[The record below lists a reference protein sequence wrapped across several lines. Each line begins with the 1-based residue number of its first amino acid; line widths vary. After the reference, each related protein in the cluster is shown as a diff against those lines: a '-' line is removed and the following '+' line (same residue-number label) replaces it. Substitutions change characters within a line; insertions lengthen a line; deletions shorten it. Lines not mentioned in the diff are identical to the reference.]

1 MAFSNP
7 VVAGEELVVPGIHS
21 DNYVE
26 GTTGFRLGRDGQAEF
41 QNISVTDTLGASQG
55 VFDSV
60 SIGDM
65 VIADEFTSLPQ
76 GLIAYGSLGGL
87 ASNTA
92 ANNSGNRTPLVELD
106 TGNVYA
112 DRYYRMSVAGHLP
125 GSVAG
130 DAFDLMVTYT
140 TDGSLPSTTSAV
152 MDGSLFRVNMPSVT
166 VSTGFHYEWYYTP
179 AGDHDGL
186 RMLFC
191 INRAAGT
198 GQAYLYL
205 TDINRK
211 FQWAVEDMGLQ
222 ASVDAVSSIAQMS
235 FAGNT
240 NTGTP
245 PVSSHTSTY
254 KATWSGSYDGDN
266 GPRSGGDGNL
276 CYQGYVSSTHGNQRS
291 LVGFDYAAIQSA
303 LSGATVKSCKLTF
316 KVNHAYWNDGATVRV
331 GTHNY
336 TSEPGSWN
344 GANVNESRISKTGCK
359 SGTTYTVDLG
369 TSIGGEF
376 KSGSSR
382 GISFGPAPSNSYDY
396 YCYIYGNSFS
406 AEPYLTITYTK

>member
-7 VVAGEELVVPGIHS
+7 VIAGEELVVPGVHS
-21 DNYVE
+21 DNYQE
-26 GTTGFRLGRDGQAEF
+26 GVAGWRIGRDGQAEF
-41 QNISVTDTLGASQG
+41 SNIAVIDTLGASQG
-55 VFDSV
+55 SFDA
-60 SIGDM
+60 IQLGEDDL
-65 VIADEFTSLPQ
+65 ATDLASLPK

-87 ASNTA
+87 SSNTA
-92 ANNSGNRTPLVELD
+92 ANSSSGRTPLVELD

-140 TDGSLPSTTSAV
+140 NNGTAPSTTSGV

-179 AGDHDGL
+179 AVDYDGL

-191 INRAAGT
+191 IARAAGT

-235 FAGNT
+235 FAGGGS
-240 NTGTP
+240 GTP

-254 KATWSGSYDGDN
+254 KATWSGSYDSDN
-266 GPRSGGDGNL
+266 GPRSGGDGNY

-291 LVGFDYAAIQSA
+291 LVGFDYSAIQSA
-303 LSGATVKSCKLTF
+303 LSGATVTGCKLTF
-316 KVNHAYWNDGATVRV
+316 KVNHAYWNDGATVRI

-336 TSEPGSWN
+336 TAEPSSWN
-344 GANVNESRISKTGCK
+344 GTNVTEARISKTGCK
-359 SGTTYTVDLG
+359 SGVTYTVDLG

-382 GISFGPAPSNSYDY
+382 GISFGPGASNSYDY

-406 AEPYLTITYTK
+406 AEPYLTFTYTK